1 MSSRR
6 CPQCGGALSADS
18 SLDDLCPKCLLK
30 LGMIYLDEMIGQ
42 TISHYKITEKLGGGG
57 MGVVYKAEDTRLGR
71 NVALKFLPE
80 KFAQNQ
86 QALERFQREA
96 RAASSLNHP
105 HICVIHDIGEHEVQ
119 PFIVMQYMEGQTL
132 KHRIEGSSMPT
143 DEILDLGIQIADA
156 LDAAHSKGIVHRDI
170 KPANLFITERGDA
183 KVLDFG
189 LAKLTQEQTEVGS
202 RMPTAQVSEEAL
214 TSPGTALGTVAYM
227 SPEQARGEELDA
239 RTDLFSLGVVLY
251 EMATGSQP
259 FQGSTPAVVFDDIL
273 NKAPTSPVR
282 LNPEVP
288 DELARIINKTLEK
301 DREVRCQ
308 SAKESLGDL
317 KRLRRDTRE
326 LAVRETIPIAS
337 PAKQRSYFGPA
348 ATGAVMVLL
357 LLALLLPLTR
367 TAPTEAIDSI
377 AVLPLENR
385 SGDTELESVRDG
397 ITQIYRLFLVDGDF
411 DRAKPYIMH
420 TLDLTTPAA
429 VERGPRGSIWIMSF
443 PAYDAVLAGD
453 PETALFEARSRLW
466 DTLEGEA
473 IAPRSIARSVMGGL
487 HLTVGQID
495 VSRKWF
501 EGVYNGGP
509 LRQYF
514 LAAIAYVEDDH
525 EAMTKH
531 LEEMLEAP
539 ISSQAPVRTMP
550 TTIVGKAGL
559 GGLPRAAG
567 TRCCTA
573 LLLIRGGFFSEAD
586 AMLYST
592 STPPSGFEIQRGVLA
607 LRRGNRSEGIRMLEE
622 ALSSFR
628 STEMLEQLVEA
639 ARDNRNRETIVMEA
653 QRDSAAAY
661 FMGSEILAE
670 AWRAEG
676 ELGKAVQ
683 VLESAAEKEVLL
695 LADQS
700 SPLTGALWVRVQAQL
715 AEYYRKMGRDAEARK
730 IEEKLRALLASADP
744 DHPILR
750 QLDHTEE
757 LALPLTVTAPT
768 EAIDSIAILPF
779 ENRSGDP
786 ELEYVSDGM
795 TQGIISRIS
804 QLTSLNKVISSASM
818 MGYKGKSVDAGTVA
832 EELDV
837 RAVVMGNMASQGENL
852 RIYVELVDAEN
863 NNTLWGETYT
873 RPRSAVYEM
882 EETLSKEIAD
892 ALGIQL
898 TGQESEQLSKRY
910 TENTQAHEA
919 YLKGKFQQEQRT
931 LESIQ
936 SAIQH
941 FEEAI
946 QKDPNYALAYAELSY
961 SYRYLG
967 TQLVAMPAQEA
978 MAKAEEM
985 ALKALEIDNTLAE
998 AHVMLGGVRSYFYLD
1013 WAEAEKEY
1021 QLAIEL
1027 DPSSFEAPYSYSFLM
1042 TAMGR
1047 YEEAIALSRRA
1058 QQLDPL
1064 NPATRTAIAFHLQ
1077 NARRYEESIQEA
1089 RAALDMNP
1097 KFQRAY
1103 VRLANTYEAMG
1114 LYQESATA
1122 WQTWKTLQ
1130 GASEEEVAGLADAAA
1145 LGGEGYG
1152 RWMLDYH
1159 EERAKRGEYVTPNI
1173 LARAFARLGEKDQA
1187 FEWWEKAYE
1196 ERRVTFLMYLKGAPW
1211 FDPLRDDPRFQDLLL
1226 RMNLEP

>member
-1 MSSRR
+1 
-6 CPQCGGALSADS
+6 
-18 SLDDLCPKCLLK
+18 
-30 LGMIYLDEMIGQ
+30 MINLDEMIGQ

-96 RAASSLNHP
+96 RAASALDHP
-105 HICVIHDIGEHEVQ
+105 NICAIYDIGEHEVQ
-119 PFIVMQYMEGQTL
+119 PFIVMQYLEGQTL

-189 LAKLTQEQTEVGS
+189 LAKLTQEQTEVDS
-202 RMPTAQVSEEAL
+202 KMPTAQVSEEPL

-251 EMATGSQP
+251 EMATGSMA
-259 FQGSTPAVVFDDIL
+259 FKGNTTAVVFNEIL
-273 NKAPTSPVR
+273 TKTPTSPVR
-282 LNPEVP
+282 LNPDLP
-288 DELARIINKTLEK
+288 DELERIINKCLEK
-301 DREVRCQ
+301 DN
-308 SAKESLGDL
+308 SLRFQHSSDLQTDL
-317 KRLRRDTRE
+317 KRLKRDSSGE
-326 LAVRETIPIAS
+326 SVAISAV
-337 PAKQRSYFGPA
+337 PA
-348 ATGAVMVLL
+348 ATPAKRSYLWPIVGVGVVVLL
-357 LLALLLPLTR
+357 LLALL
-367 TAPTEAIDSI
+367 
-377 AVLPLENR
+377 
-385 SGDTELESVRDG
+385 
-397 ITQIYRLFLVDGDF
+397 
-411 DRAKPYIMH
+411 
-420 TLDLTTPAA
+420 
-429 VERGPRGSIWIMSF
+429 
-443 PAYDAVLAGD
+443 
-453 PETALFEARSRLW
+453 
-466 DTLEGEA
+466 
-473 IAPRSIARSVMGGL
+473 
-487 HLTVGQID
+487 
-495 VSRKWF
+495 
-501 EGVYNGGP
+501 
-509 LRQYF
+509 
-514 LAAIAYVEDDH
+514 
-525 EAMTKH
+525 
-531 LEEMLEAP
+531 
-539 ISSQAPVRTMP
+539 
-550 TTIVGKAGL
+550 
-559 GGLPRAAG
+559 
-567 TRCCTA
+567 
-573 LLLIRGGFFSEAD
+573 
-586 AMLYST
+586 
-592 STPPSGFEIQRGVLA
+592 
-607 LRRGNRSEGIRMLEE
+607 
-622 ALSSFR
+622 
-628 STEMLEQLVEA
+628 
-639 ARDNRNRETIVMEA
+639 
-653 QRDSAAAY
+653 
-661 FMGSEILAE
+661 
-670 AWRAEG
+670 
-676 ELGKAVQ
+676 
-683 VLESAAEKEVLL
+683 
-695 LADQS
+695 
-700 SPLTGALWVRVQAQL
+700 
-715 AEYYRKMGRDAEARK
+715 
-730 IEEKLRALLASADP
+730 
-744 DHPILR
+744 
-750 QLDHTEE
+750 
-757 LALPLTVTAPT
+757 LPLTVTAPT

-910 TENTQAHEA
+910 TENTQAHET

-967 TQLVAMPAQEA
+967 FQLAAMPAQEA

-998 AHVMLGGVRSYFYLD
+998 AHVMLGDVRRTFYWD

-1064 NPATRTAIAFHLQ
+1064 NPATRAAIAFHLQ

-1103 VRLANTYEAMG
+1103 LRLFNTYEAMG
-1114 LYQESATA
+1114 LYQEAATA
-1122 WQTWKTLQ
+1122 WQTWRTLQ

-1145 LGGEGYG
+1145 LGAEGYW
-1152 RWMLDYH
+1152 RWKLDYH
-1159 EERAKRGEYVTPNI
+1159 EERAKRGEYAH
-1173 LARAFARLGEKDQA
+1173 LFASAFAQLGEKDQA
-1187 FEWWEKAYE
+1187 FEWLEKAYE
-1196 ERRVTFLMYLKGAPW
+1196 ERRVTLMSLKGGPW
-1211 FDPLRDDPRFQDLLL
+1211 FDPLRDDPRFQDLRR
-1226 RMNLEP
+1226 RMNLAP